1 MLIKVSFLIS
11 HIHGLGSGFQEC
23 PMSDQRWWP
32 KLLPKWLPSRPV
44 PACGTIDTSGFT
56 WTQHKARP
64 TLRPLVLF
72 SCISLFTSVITL
84 CLLPFRY
91 IGYRGNSIFFFFG
104 YKLLRSFILHEF
116 EILKYNFIPPISP
129 TLWPLALSY
138 FSKTAESRIW
148 WFLIGATGKGMLGA
162 GTQMCLQCLRE
173 LRTQAPRV
181 LSWVSPMPSIAESPA
196 SDFAETS
203 AVAFPFSR
211 THLQSGLPRLP
222 NKPGSFSC
230 VSVFRW
236 KSLHAKRAH
245 QTPSS

>member
-1 MLIKVSFLIS
+1 MDTAQGKTHSEAIGAVQLHFTIYQCNYS
-11 HIHGLGSGFQEC
+11 
-23 PMSDQRWWP
+23 
-32 KLLPKWLPSRPV
+32 V
-44 PACGTIDTSGFT
+44 PAAFQVHWLQGKLHF
-56 WTQHKARP
+56 
-64 TLRPLVLF
+64 
-72 SCISLFTSVITL
+72 
-84 CLLPFRY
+84 
-91 IGYRGNSIFFFFG
+91 FFFFG
-104 YKLLRSFILHEF
+104 YKLLRSFILREF

-196 SDFAETS
+196 SDLAETS